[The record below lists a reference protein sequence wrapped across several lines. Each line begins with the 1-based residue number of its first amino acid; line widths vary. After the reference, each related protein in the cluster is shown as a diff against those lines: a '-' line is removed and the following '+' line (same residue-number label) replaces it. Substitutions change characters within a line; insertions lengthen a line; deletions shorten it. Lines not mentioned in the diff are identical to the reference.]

1 MGNGAT
7 QHRTRLAQSLQD
19 SLAKLVAITHNA
31 APFTRQV
38 ASMHRIKTYN
48 TISAEGLDRFERERY
63 EIGQDI
69 AHPDALLLRSH
80 KLQGSEIPDSVT
92 AIARAG
98 AGVNNIPLAVCSERG
113 IPVFNT
119 PGANANA
126 VKELVAAAMLLA
138 SRDIVGGI
146 AFAQAQ
152 DPGMSAQ
159 DMNTLMEQEK
169 KRFAGAELAGKTLGV
184 VGLGSIGSLVARL
197 GLDLGMVV
205 VGFDPA
211 LSVEAAWRLPSE
223 VQRMENVQSLFSRSD
238 FVSLHLPV
246 LDSTRGLVN
255 EEMLTHF
262 KKGSC
267 LLNFAR
273 EEIVS
278 TEAVVAALDNGQLRC
293 YVADFPNPMLLG
305 RTDTLLMPHI
315 GASTAEAEENCA
327 IMAANQL
334 KAFLEHG
341 NIRNSVNFPAI
352 ELERTTD
359 YRITIANRNEPGML
373 SHVLTLIGDE
383 GLNVADLLN
392 KSFGDVAYNIIDLDE
407 VPQEGLLNKISTVEG
422 VINLRLIEG
431 TPG

>member
-1 MGNGAT
+1 
-7 QHRTRLAQSLQD
+7 
-19 SLAKLVAITHNA
+19 
-31 APFTRQV
+31 
-38 ASMHRIKTYN
+38 MHRIKTYN
-48 TISAEGLDRFERERY
+48 TISPRGLDRFERERF
-63 EIGQDI
+63 EVGADI

-80 KLQGSEIPDSVT
+80 KLQESEIPESVT

-98 AGVNNIPLAVCSERG
+98 AGVNNVPLDVCSERG

-146 AFAQAQ
+146 AFAQSQ
-152 DPGMSAQ
+152 DPGMGAA
-159 DMNTLMEQEK
+159 DMNALMEREK

-184 VGLGSIGSLVARL
+184 VGLGAIGSLVARL
-197 GLDLGMVV
+197 GLDFGMDV

-223 VQRMENVQSLFSRSD
+223 VQRMENVQSLVGRSD
-238 FVSLHLPV
+238 FISLHLPV
-246 LDSTRGLVN
+246 LDSTRGLIN
-255 EEMLTHF
+255 AEMLGHF

-278 TEAVVAALDNGQLRC
+278 TEAVVEALDAGRLRR
-293 YVADFPNPMLLG
+293 YVADFPSPSLLG
-305 RTDTLLMPHI
+305 RTDALLMPHI

-327 IMAANQL
+327 VMAANQL
-334 KAFLEHG
+334 RAFLDHG

-352 ELERTTD
+352 ELERTTK

-373 SHVLTLIGDE
+373 SHILTLIGDE
-383 GLNVADLLN
+383 DLNVADLLN
-392 KSFGDVAYNIIDLDE
+392 KSVGDIAYNIIDLDQ
-407 VPQEGLLNKISTVEG
+407 VPQQTLLDKIANLEG
-422 VINLRLIEG
+422 VVNLRLIEG
-431 TPG
+431 GLS

>member
-1 MGNGAT
+1 
-7 QHRTRLAQSLQD
+7 
-19 SLAKLVAITHNA
+19 
-31 APFTRQV
+31 
-38 ASMHRIKTYN
+38 MHRIKTYN
-48 TISAEGLDRFERERY
+48 TISAKGLDRFERERY
-63 EIGQDI
+63 EVGQDI
-69 AHPDALLLRSH
+69 AHPDALLLRSY
-80 KLQGSEIPDSVT
+80 KLQEEEILDSVT

-98 AGVNNIPLAVCSERG
+98 AGVNNIPLAACSERG

-159 DMNTLMEQEK
+159 DMNALMEQEK

-184 VGLGSIGSLVARL
+184 VGLGSIGSLVARQ
-197 GLDLGMVV
+197 GLDFGMEV

-238 FVSLHLPV
+238 FISLHLPV

-278 TEAVVAALDNGQLRC
+278 TEAVVAALDHGQLRC

-373 SHVLTLIGDE
+373 SHILTLIGDA
-383 GLNVADLLN
+383 GLNVGDLLN

>member
-1 MGNGAT
+1 MRPLEIDG
-7 QHRTRLAQSLQD
+7 
-19 SLAKLVAITHNA
+19 LVA
-31 APFTRQV
+31 
-38 ASMHRIKTYN
+38 MHRIKTYN
-48 TISAEGLDRFERERY
+48 TISPKGLDRFERERY
-63 EIGQDI
+63 EVGQDI

-80 KLQGSEIPDSVT
+80 KLQEAEILESVT

-98 AGVNNIPLAVCSERG
+98 AGVNNIPLSVCSERG

-146 AFAQAQ
+146 AFAQSQ
-152 DPGMSAQ
+152 DATMSAQ
-159 DMNTLMEQEK
+159 SMNALMEQEK

-184 VGLGSIGSLVARL
+184 VGLGAIGSLVARL
-197 GLDLGMVV
+197 GLDFGMEV

-223 VQRMENVQSLFSRSD
+223 VQRMENVPSLFGRSD
-238 FVSLHLPV
+238 YVSLHLPV
-246 LDSTRGLVN
+246 LDSTRELIN
-255 EEMLTHF
+255 AEMLTHF
-262 KKGSC
+262 RPGSC

-278 TEAVVAALDNGQLRC
+278 TEAIVAALDAGQLRR
-293 YVADFPNPMLLG
+293 YVADFPNPLLLG
-305 RTDTLLMPHI
+305 RSDTLLMPHI

-327 IMAANQL
+327 MMAANQL
-334 KAFLEHG
+334 KAFLDHG

-352 ELERTTD
+352 ELERTTE

-373 SHVLTLIGDE
+373 SHILALIGED

-392 KSFGDVAYNIIDLDE
+392 KSVGDIAYNIIDLDE
-407 VPQEGLLNKISTVEG
+407 VPQPALLEKISGLDG

-431 TPG
+431 SPG

>member
-1 MGNGAT
+1 MY
-7 QHRTRLAQSLQD
+7 
-19 SLAKLVAITHNA
+19 
-31 APFTRQV
+31 
-38 ASMHRIKTYN
+38 RIKTYN
-48 TISAEGLDRFERERY
+48 TISTKGLDRFERDRY
-63 EIGQDI
+63 EVGQDI

-80 KLQGSEIPDSVT
+80 KLQESEIPASVT

-98 AGVNNIPLAVCSERG
+98 AGVNNIPTALCSERG

-146 AFAQAQ
+146 TFAQSQ
-152 DPGMSAQ
+152 DPSMTAA
-159 DMNTLMEQEK
+159 DMNALMEREK

-184 VGLGSIGSLVARL
+184 VGLGAIGSLVARL
-197 GLDLGMVV
+197 GLDFGMDV

-223 VQRMENVQSLFSRSD
+223 VQRMENVQSLVGRSD

-255 EEMLTHF
+255 AEMLSHF

-273 EEIVS
+273 QEIVS
-278 TEAVVAALDNGQLRC
+278 TEAVVEALDSGRLRR
-293 YVADFPNPMLLG
+293 YVADFPSPLLLG
-305 RTDTLLMPHI
+305 RSDALLMPHI

-327 IMAANQL
+327 VMAANQL
-334 KAFLEHG
+334 RAFLEHG

-352 ELERTTD
+352 ELERTTE
-359 YRITIANRNEPGML
+359 YRITIANLNEPGML
-373 SHVLTLIGDE
+373 SHILTLIGDD

-392 KSFGDVAYNIIDLDE
+392 KSVGDIAYNIIDLDE
-407 VPQEGLLNKISTVEG
+407 LPQEALLDKIKGLEG

-431 TPG
+431 APT

>member
-1 MGNGAT
+1 M
-7 QHRTRLAQSLQD
+7 
-19 SLAKLVAITHNA
+19 
-31 APFTRQV
+31 F
-38 ASMHRIKTYN
+38 RIKTHN
-48 TISAEGLDRFERERY
+48 TISIKGLNRFERERY
-63 EIGQDI
+63 EVGQDI

-80 KLQGSEIPDSVT
+80 KLQESEIPDSVT

-98 AGVNNIPLAVCSERG
+98 AGVNNIPLALCSKRG

-146 AFAQAQ
+146 TFAQSQ
-152 DPGMSAQ
+152 DPSMAAS
-159 DMNTLMEQEK
+159 DMNALMEREK

-197 GLDLGMVV
+197 GLDFGMDV

-223 VQRMENVQSLFSRSD
+223 VQRMDNVQSLVSRSD

-246 LDSTRGLVN
+246 LESTRGLVN
-255 EEMLTHF
+255 GEMLNNF

-273 EEIVS
+273 EEVVS
-278 TEAVVAALDNGQLRC
+278 TEAVVAALDNGQLGR
-293 YVADFPNPMLLG
+293 YVADFPSPVLLG
-305 RTDTLLMPHI
+305 RNDALLMPHI

-327 IMAANQL
+327 VMAANQL
-334 KAFLEHG
+334 RAFLEHG

-352 ELERTTD
+352 ELERTTEF
-359 YRITIANRNEPGML
+359 RITIANRNEPGML
-373 SHVLTLIGDE
+373 SDILTLIGED

-392 KSFGDVAYNIIDLDE
+392 KSVGNIAYNIIDLDE
-407 VPQEGLLNKISTVEG
+407 TPQQMLLEKIIGLEG
-422 VINLRLIEG
+422 VVNMRLI
-431 TPG
+431 

>member
-1 MGNGAT
+1 
-7 QHRTRLAQSLQD
+7 
-19 SLAKLVAITHNA
+19 
-31 APFTRQV
+31 
-38 ASMHRIKTYN
+38 MHRIKTYN
-48 TISAEGLDRFERERY
+48 TISTKGLDRFERDRY
-63 EIGQDI
+63 EVGQDI
-69 AHPDALLLRSH
+69 AHPEALLLRSH
-80 KLQGSEIPDSVT
+80 KLQESEIPASVT

-98 AGVNNIPLAVCSERG
+98 AGVNNIPTALCSERG

-146 AFAQAQ
+146 TFAQSQ
-152 DPGMSAQ
+152 DPSMTAS
-159 DMNTLMEQEK
+159 DMNALMEREK
-169 KRFAGAELAGKTLGV
+169 KRFAGGELAGKTLGV
-184 VGLGSIGSLVARL
+184 VGLGAIGSLVARL
-197 GLDLGMVV
+197 GLDFGMDV

-211 LSVEAAWRLPSE
+211 LSVESAWRLPSE
-223 VQRMENVQSLFSRSD
+223 VQRMENVQSLVGRSD

-255 EEMLTHF
+255 AEMLTHF

-278 TEAVVAALDNGQLRC
+278 TEAVVEALDSGRLRR
-293 YVADFPNPMLLG
+293 YVADFPSPLLLG
-305 RTDTLLMPHI
+305 RSDALLMPHI

-327 IMAANQL
+327 VMAANQL
-334 KAFLEHG
+334 RAFLEHG

-352 ELERTTD
+352 ELERTTE
-359 YRITIANRNEPGML
+359 YRITIANRNEPGTL
-373 SHVLTLIGDE
+373 SHILALVGDD

-392 KSFGDVAYNIIDLDE
+392 KSVGDIAYNIIDLDVVGDIAYNIIDLDE
-407 VPQEGLLNKISTVEG
+407 LPQQALLNKITGLEG

-431 TPG
+431 MPT

>member
-1 MGNGAT
+1 MRPLEIDG
-7 QHRTRLAQSLQD
+7 
-19 SLAKLVAITHNA
+19 LVA
-31 APFTRQV
+31 
-38 ASMHRIKTYN
+38 MHRIKTYN
-48 TISAEGLDRFERERY
+48 TLSPKGLDRFERERY
-63 EIGQDI
+63 EVGQDI

-80 KLQGSEIPDSVT
+80 KLQEAEILESVT

-146 AFAQAQ
+146 AFAQSQ
-152 DPGMSAQ
+152 DATMSAQ
-159 DMNTLMEQEK
+159 SMNALMEQEK

-184 VGLGSIGSLVARL
+184 VGLGAIGSLVARL
-197 GLDLGMVV
+197 GLDFGMEV

-223 VQRMENVQSLFSRSD
+223 VQRMENVPSLFSRSD
-238 FVSLHLPV
+238 YVSLHLPV
-246 LDSTRGLVN
+246 LDSTRELIN
-255 EEMLTHF
+255 AEMLSHF
-262 KKGSC
+262 RPGSC

-278 TEAVVAALDNGQLRC
+278 TEAIVAALEAGQLRR
-293 YVADFPNPMLLG
+293 YVADFPNPLLLG
-305 RTDTLLMPHI
+305 RNDTLLMPHI

-334 KAFLEHG
+334 KAFLDHG

-352 ELERTTD
+352 ELERTTE

-373 SHVLTLIGDE
+373 SHILALIGED

-392 KSFGDVAYNIIDLDE
+392 KSVGDIAYNIIDLDE
-407 VPQEGLLNKISTVEG
+407 VPQESLLSKIRSLEG
-422 VINLRLIEG
+422 VINLRLIKG
-431 TPG
+431 TPGSL

>member
-1 MGNGAT
+1 
-7 QHRTRLAQSLQD
+7 
-19 SLAKLVAITHNA
+19 
-31 APFTRQV
+31 
-38 ASMHRIKTYN
+38 MHRIKTYN
-48 TISAEGLDRFERERY
+48 TISAKGLDRFERERY
-63 EIGQDI
+63 EVGQDI
-69 AHPDALLLRSH
+69 AHPDALLLRSY
-80 KLQGSEIPDSVT
+80 KLQEADVLDSVT

-98 AGVNNIPLAVCSERG
+98 AGVNNIPLAACSERG

-359 YRITIANRNEPGML
+359 CRITIANRNEPGML
-373 SHVLTLIGDE
+373 SHILTLIGDE

-392 KSFGDVAYNIIDLDE
+392 KSVGDIAYNIIDLDE
-407 VPQEGLLNKISTVEG
+407 VPQEGLLNKISTLKG

-431 TPG
+431 APG

>member
-1 MGNGAT
+1 
-7 QHRTRLAQSLQD
+7 
-19 SLAKLVAITHNA
+19 
-31 APFTRQV
+31 
-38 ASMHRIKTYN
+38 MHRIKTYN
-48 TISAEGLDRFERERY
+48 TLSPKGLDRFERERY
-63 EIGQDI
+63 EVGQDI

-80 KLQGSEIPDSVT
+80 KLQEAEILESVT

-146 AFAQAQ
+146 AFAQSQ
-152 DPGMSAQ
+152 DATMSAQ
-159 DMNTLMEQEK
+159 SMNALMEQEK

-184 VGLGSIGSLVARL
+184 VGLGAIGSLVARL
-197 GLDLGMVV
+197 GLDFGMEV

-223 VQRMENVQSLFSRSD
+223 VQRMENVPSLFSRSD
-238 FVSLHLPV
+238 YVSLHLPV
-246 LDSTRGLVN
+246 LDSTRELIN
-255 EEMLTHF
+255 AEMLTHF
-262 KKGSC
+262 RPGSC

-278 TEAVVAALDNGQLRC
+278 TEAIVAALEAGQLRR
-293 YVADFPNPMLLG
+293 YVADFPNPLLLG

-334 KAFLEHG
+334 KAFLDHG

-352 ELERTTD
+352 ELERTTE

-373 SHVLTLIGDE
+373 SHILALIGED

-392 KSFGDVAYNIIDLDE
+392 KSVGDIAYNIIDLDE
-407 VPQEGLLNKISTVEG
+407 VPQESLLSKIRSLEG
-422 VINLRLIEG
+422 VINLRLIKG

>member
-1 MGNGAT
+1 M
-7 QHRTRLAQSLQD
+7 R
-19 SLAKLVAITHNA
+19 VAMTHNA
-31 APFTRQV
+31 PAALLLHGV
-38 ASMHRIKTYN
+38 MHRIKTYN
-48 TISAEGLDRFERERY
+48 SISSKGLDRFEPESY
-63 EIGQDI
+63 EVGQEI
-69 AHPDALLLRSH
+69 ANPDALLLRSY
-80 KLQGSEIPDSVT
+80 KLQEDEIPDSVT

-98 AGVNNIPLAVCSERG
+98 AGVNNIPLARCIERG

-146 AFAQAQ
+146 AFAQSQ
-152 DPGMSAQ
+152 DATMSAQ
-159 DMNTLMEQEK
+159 NMNALMEREK

-184 VGLGSIGSLVARL
+184 VGLGAIGSLVARM
-197 GLDLGMVV
+197 GLDFGMEV

-211 LSVEAAWRLPSE
+211 LSVEAAWRLPSD
-223 VQRMENVQSLFSRSD
+223 VQRMENVQSLVSRSD

-246 LDSTRGLVN
+246 LDSTRGMVN
-255 EEMLTHF
+255 EDLLSHF
-262 KKGSC
+262 KQGSC

-273 EEIVS
+273 DEIVAIDS
-278 TEAVVAALDNGQLRC
+278 VVSSLNGRQLRR
-293 YVADFPNPMLLG
+293 YVTDFPHPQLLG
-305 RTDTLLMPHI
+305 RQDTLLMPHI

-327 IMAANQL
+327 VMAANQL

-352 ELERTTD
+352 ELDRTTD
-359 YRITIANRNEPGML
+359 YRITIANRNEPGTL
-373 SHVLTLIGDE
+373 SHILTLVGDA

-392 KSFGDVAYNIIDLDE
+392 KSVGDIAYNIIDLDE
-407 VPQEGLLNKISTVEG
+407 VPLQTLLEEIRGLEG

-431 TPG
+431 APR

>member
-1 MGNGAT
+1 MRPLEIDG
-7 QHRTRLAQSLQD
+7 
-19 SLAKLVAITHNA
+19 LVA
-31 APFTRQV
+31 
-38 ASMHRIKTYN
+38 MHRIKTYN
-48 TISAEGLDRFERERY
+48 TLSPKGLDRFERERY
-63 EIGQDI
+63 EVGQDI

-80 KLQGSEIPDSVT
+80 KLQEAEILESVT

-146 AFAQAQ
+146 AFAQSQ
-152 DPGMSAQ
+152 DATMSAQ
-159 DMNTLMEQEK
+159 SMNALMEQEK

-184 VGLGSIGSLVARL
+184 VGLGAIGSLVARL
-197 GLDLGMVV
+197 GLDFGMEV

-223 VQRMENVQSLFSRSD
+223 VQRMENVPSLFSRSD
-238 FVSLHLPV
+238 YVSLHLPV
-246 LDSTRGLVN
+246 LDSTRELIN
-255 EEMLTHF
+255 AEMLTHCRP
-262 KKGSC
+262 GSC

-278 TEAVVAALDNGQLRC
+278 TEAIVAALEAGQLRR
-293 YVADFPNPMLLG
+293 YVADFPNPLLLG
-305 RTDTLLMPHI
+305 RNDTLLMPHI

-334 KAFLEHG
+334 KAFLDHG

-352 ELERTTD
+352 ELERTTE

-373 SHVLTLIGDE
+373 SHILALIGED

-392 KSFGDVAYNIIDLDE
+392 KSVGDIAYNIIDLDE
-407 VPQEGLLNKISTVEG
+407 VPQESLLSKIRSLEG
-422 VINLRLIEG
+422 VINLRLIKG
-431 TPG
+431 TPGSL

>member
-1 MGNGAT
+1 MY
-7 QHRTRLAQSLQD
+7 
-19 SLAKLVAITHNA
+19 
-31 APFTRQV
+31 
-38 ASMHRIKTYN
+38 RIKTYN
-48 TISAEGLDRFERERY
+48 TISTKGLDRFERDRY
-63 EIGQDI
+63 EVGQDI

-80 KLQGSEIPDSVT
+80 KLQESEIPASVT

-98 AGVNNIPLAVCSERG
+98 AGVNNIPTALCSERG

-146 AFAQAQ
+146 TFAQSQ
-152 DPGMSAQ
+152 DPSMTAA
-159 DMNTLMEQEK
+159 DMNALMEREK

-184 VGLGSIGSLVARL
+184 VGLGAIGSLVARL
-197 GLDLGMVV
+197 GLDFGMDV

-223 VQRMENVQSLFSRSD
+223 VQRMENVQSLVGRSD

-255 EEMLTHF
+255 AEMLSHF

-278 TEAVVAALDNGQLRC
+278 TEAVVEALDSGRLRR
-293 YVADFPNPMLLG
+293 YVADFPSPLLLG
-305 RTDTLLMPHI
+305 RSDALLMPHI

-327 IMAANQL
+327 VMAANQL
-334 KAFLEHG
+334 RAFLEHG

-352 ELERTTD
+352 ELERTTE

-373 SHVLTLIGDE
+373 SHILTLIGDD

-392 KSFGDVAYNIIDLDE
+392 KSVGDIAYNIIDLDE
-407 VPQEGLLNKISTVEG
+407 LPQEALLDKIKGLEG

-431 TPG
+431 APT

>member
-1 MGNGAT
+1 MY
-7 QHRTRLAQSLQD
+7 
-19 SLAKLVAITHNA
+19 
-31 APFTRQV
+31 
-38 ASMHRIKTYN
+38 RIKTYN
-48 TISAEGLDRFERERY
+48 TISTKGLDRFERDRY
-63 EIGQDI
+63 EVGQDI
-69 AHPDALLLRSH
+69 AHPDGLLLRSH
-80 KLQGSEIPDSVT
+80 KLQESEIPASVT

-98 AGVNNIPLAVCSERG
+98 AGVNNIPTALCSERG

-146 AFAQAQ
+146 TFAQSQ
-152 DPGMSAQ
+152 DPSMTAS
-159 DMNTLMEQEK
+159 DMNALMEREK

-184 VGLGSIGSLVARL
+184 VGLGAIGSLVAKL
-197 GLDLGMVV
+197 GLNFGMDV

-223 VQRMENVQSLFSRSD
+223 VQRMENVQSLVGRSD

-255 EEMLTHF
+255 AEMLTHF

-278 TEAVVAALDNGQLRC
+278 TEAVVEALDSGRLRR
-293 YVADFPNPMLLG
+293 YVADFPSPLLLG
-305 RTDTLLMPHI
+305 RSDALLMPHI

-327 IMAANQL
+327 VMAANQL
-334 KAFLEHG
+334 RAFLEHG

-352 ELERTTD
+352 ELERTTE
-359 YRITIANRNEPGML
+359 YRITIANLNEPGML
-373 SHVLTLIGDE
+373 SHILTLIGDD

-392 KSFGDVAYNIIDLDE
+392 KSVGDIAYNIIDLDE
-407 VPQEGLLNKISTVEG
+407 LPQQALLDKINGLEG

-431 TPG
+431 APT

>member
-1 MGNGAT
+1 
-7 QHRTRLAQSLQD
+7 
-19 SLAKLVAITHNA
+19 
-31 APFTRQV
+31 
-38 ASMHRIKTYN
+38 MHRIQTYN
-48 TISAEGLDRFERERY
+48 TISPKGLDRFERDRY
-63 EIGQDI
+63 EVGQGI
-69 AHPDALLLRSH
+69 ARPDALLLRSH
-80 KLQGSEIPDSVT
+80 KLQDAEIFESVT

-98 AGVNNIPLAVCSERG
+98 AGVNNIPLALCSERG

-146 AFAQAQ
+146 AFAQSQ

-159 DMNTLMEQEK
+159 AMNALMEKEK

-184 VGLGSIGSLVARL
+184 VGLGAIGSLVARL
-197 GLDLGMVV
+197 GLNFGMEV

-246 LDSTRGLVN
+246 LDSTRGLIN
-255 EEMLTHF
+255 AEMLGHF
-262 KKGSC
+262 RKESC

-278 TEAVVAALDNGQLRC
+278 TEAIVAALDAGQLRC
-293 YVADFPNPMLLG
+293 YVADFPSPLLMG
-305 RTDTLLMPHI
+305 RTDALLMPHI

-373 SHVLTLIGDE
+373 SHILTLIGDD

-392 KSFGDVAYNIIDLDE
+392 KSVGDIAYNIIDLDE
-407 VPQEGLLNKISTVEG
+407 IPQSALLDKIRGLEG

-431 TPG
+431 SPT

>member
-1 MGNGAT
+1 
-7 QHRTRLAQSLQD
+7 
-19 SLAKLVAITHNA
+19 
-31 APFTRQV
+31 
-38 ASMHRIKTYN
+38 MHRIKTYN
-48 TISAEGLDRFERERY
+48 TISPKGLDRFERDRY
-63 EIGQDI
+63 EVGQDI
-69 AHPDALLLRSH
+69 AHPEALLLRSH
-80 KLQGSEIPDSVT
+80 KLQGAEILDSVT

-98 AGVNNIPLAVCSERG
+98 AGVNNIPLAACSERG

-184 VGLGSIGSLVARL
+184 VGLGSIGSLVARQ
-197 GLDLGMVV
+197 GLDFGMEV

-238 FVSLHLPV
+238 FISLHLPV

-255 EEMLTHF
+255 EETLTHF

-293 YVADFPNPMLLG
+293 YVADFPNPILLG

-327 IMAANQL
+327 IMAGNQL

-341 NIRNSVNFPAI
+341 NSRNSVNFPAI

-407 VPQEGLLNKISTVEG
+407 VPQEGLLSKISTVEG

-431 TPG
+431 APG

>member
-1 MGNGAT
+1 
-7 QHRTRLAQSLQD
+7 
-19 SLAKLVAITHNA
+19 
-31 APFTRQV
+31 
-38 ASMHRIKTYN
+38 MHRIKTYN
-48 TISAEGLDRFERERY
+48 TISAKGLDRFERERY
-63 EIGQDI
+63 EVGQDI
-69 AHPDALLLRSH
+69 AYPDALLLRSH
-80 KLQGSEIPDSVT
+80 KLQEVEIPGSVT

-98 AGVNNIPLAVCSERG
+98 AGVNNIPLAECSERG

-146 AFAQAQ
+146 AFARAQ
-152 DPGMSAQ
+152 DPAMSAQ

-184 VGLGSIGSLVARL
+184 VGLGSIGSLVAKQ
-197 GLDLGMVV
+197 GFDFGMEV

-238 FVSLHLPV
+238 FISLHLPV

-278 TEAVVAALDNGQLRC
+278 TEAVVAALDNDQLRC

-305 RTDTLLMPHI
+305 RTDALLMPHI

-334 KAFLEHG
+334 KAFLENG

-373 SHVLTLIGDE
+373 SHILTLIGDD

-392 KSFGDVAYNIIDLDE
+392 KSVGDIAYNIIDFDE
-407 VPQEGLLNKISTVEG
+407 APQEGLLNQIRTLKG
-422 VINLRLIEG
+422 VINLRLI
-431 TPG
+431 

>member
-1 MGNGAT
+1 
-7 QHRTRLAQSLQD
+7 
-19 SLAKLVAITHNA
+19 
-31 APFTRQV
+31 
-38 ASMHRIKTYN
+38 
-48 TISAEGLDRFERERY
+48 
-63 EIGQDI
+63 
-69 AHPDALLLRSH
+69 
-80 KLQGSEIPDSVT
+80 KLQEDEIPDSVT

-98 AGVNNIPLAVCSERG
+98 AGVNNIPLARCSERG

-126 VKELVAAAMLLA
+126 VKELVVAAMLLA

-146 AFAQAQ
+146 AFAQSQ
-152 DPGMSAQ
+152 DATMSAQ
-159 DMNTLMEQEK
+159 DMNALMEREK

-184 VGLGSIGSLVARL
+184 VGLGAIGSLVARM
-197 GLDLGMVV
+197 GLDFGMDV

-211 LSVEAAWRLPSE
+211 LSVEAAWRLPSD
-223 VQRMENVQSLFSRSD
+223 VQRMENPHSLVSRSD

-255 EEMLTHF
+255 AELLGHF
-262 KKGSC
+262 KQGSC

-278 TEAVVAALDNGQLRC
+278 IEAVVAALGSGRLRR
-293 YVADFPNPMLLG
+293 YVADFPHPLLLG
-305 RTDTLLMPHI
+305 RQDTLLMPHI

-327 IMAANQL
+327 VMAANQL
-334 KAFLEHG
+334 RAFLEQG

-359 YRITIANRNEPGML
+359 YRITIANRNEPGTL
-373 SHVLTLIGDE
+373 SHILTLIGDQ

-392 KSFGDVAYNIIDLDE
+392 KSAGDIAYNIIDLDE
-407 VPQEGLLNKISTVEG
+407 VPRRALLEEIRGLKG

-431 TPG
+431 APH

>member
-1 MGNGAT
+1 MY
-7 QHRTRLAQSLQD
+7 
-19 SLAKLVAITHNA
+19 
-31 APFTRQV
+31 
-38 ASMHRIKTYN
+38 RIKTYN
-48 TISAEGLDRFERERY
+48 TISTKGLDRFERDRY
-63 EIGQDI
+63 EVGQDI

-80 KLQGSEIPDSVT
+80 KLQESEIPASVT

-98 AGVNNIPLAVCSERG
+98 AGVNNIPTALCSDRG

-146 AFAQAQ
+146 AFAQSQ
-152 DPGMSAQ
+152 DPSMTAS
-159 DMNTLMEQEK
+159 DMNALMEREK

-184 VGLGSIGSLVARL
+184 VGLGAIGSLVARL
-197 GLDLGMVV
+197 GLDFGMDV

-223 VQRMENVQSLFSRSD
+223 VQRMENVQSLVGRSD

-255 EEMLTHF
+255 AEMLSHF

-278 TEAVVAALDNGQLRC
+278 TGAVVEALDSGRLRR
-293 YVADFPNPMLLG
+293 YVADFPSPLLLG
-305 RTDTLLMPHI
+305 RSDALLMPHI

-327 IMAANQL
+327 VMAANQL
-334 KAFLEHG
+334 RAFLEHG

-352 ELERTTD
+352 ELERTTE

-373 SHVLTLIGDE
+373 SHILTLIGDD

-392 KSFGDVAYNIIDLDE
+392 KSVGDIAYNIIDLDE
-407 VPQEGLLNKISTVEG
+407 LPQQALLDKINGLEG

-431 TPG
+431 APT

>member
-1 MGNGAT
+1 MY
-7 QHRTRLAQSLQD
+7 
-19 SLAKLVAITHNA
+19 
-31 APFTRQV
+31 
-38 ASMHRIKTYN
+38 RIKTYN
-48 TISAEGLDRFERERY
+48 TISTKGLDRFERDRY
-63 EIGQDI
+63 EVGQDI

-80 KLQGSEIPDSVT
+80 KLQESEIPASVT

-98 AGVNNIPLAVCSERG
+98 AGVNNIPTALCSKRG

-146 AFAQAQ
+146 TFAQSQ
-152 DPGMSAQ
+152 DPSMTAA
-159 DMNTLMEQEK
+159 DMNALMEREK

-184 VGLGSIGSLVARL
+184 VGLGAIGSLVARL
-197 GLDLGMVV
+197 GLDFGMDV

-223 VQRMENVQSLFSRSD
+223 VQRMENVQSLVGRSD

-255 EEMLTHF
+255 AEMLSHF

-278 TEAVVAALDNGQLRC
+278 TEAVVEALDSGRLRR
-293 YVADFPNPMLLG
+293 YVADFPSPLLLG
-305 RTDTLLMPHI
+305 RSDALLMPHI

-327 IMAANQL
+327 MMAANQL
-334 KAFLEHG
+334 RAFLEQG

-352 ELERTTD
+352 ELERTTE
-359 YRITIANRNEPGML
+359 YRITIANLNEPGML
-373 SHVLTLIGDE
+373 SHILTLIGDD

-392 KSFGDVAYNIIDLDE
+392 KSVGDIAYNIIDLDE
-407 VPQEGLLNKISTVEG
+407 LPQQALLDKIKGLEG

-431 TPG
+431 APT